1 MLVHEVIGVPATLEL
16 CAEEC
21 AELAHACLK
30 MARYLRKENPTP
42 VNSSIVHEMLKE
54 EVADVFV
61 SIQNLR
67 DANLFNFE
75 EVYGMELE
83 KIARRDKMLEEK
95 VKENENA

>member
-42 VNSSIVHEMLKE
+42 VNPSIVREMLKE

-61 SIQNLR
+61 SIHNLR
-67 DANLFNFE
+67 DANLLNFG
-75 EVYGMELE
+75 EVYAIELE
-83 KIARRDKMLEEK
+83 KVERRDQMLDEK
-95 VKENENA
+95 VKENK